1 MSPAAGRAP
10 TAVARGPRAAASG
23 GRPAAGSIL
32 GRDVRHLIPPRDA
45 VPGMVA
51 LAGGDLDVWE
61 RAAPHL
67 DVRDNDSHTLYSYG
81 LATALV
87 TQVPQARPEIVLP
100 AILLHDTGWSTV
112 PEEEVLEAI
121 APQAR
126 RPELIRAHEIAG
138 ARIAREILTDLGHP
152 AGDVEEIVAIIDGH
166 DTRAEAISVNDAC
179 VKDAD
184 KLWRITPHGL
194 ATVRRWFGLDAEEV
208 LRIVSARTHDHL
220 HTDAGRAIARAL
232 GALAGIDLSA
242 QRQALGG

>member
-1 MSPAAGRAP
+1 MSRATRGAL
-10 TAVARGPRAAASG
+10 TATEVARVAASDERPAAAST
-23 GRPAAGSIL
+23 L
-32 GRDVRHLIPPRDA
+32 GREVSHLIPPREA
-45 VPGMVA
+45 VPGMVT
-51 LAGGDLDVWE
+51 LAGTDLAVWE
-61 RAAPHL
+61 RAAPYL
-67 DVRDNDSHTLYSYG
+67 GVRDNDSHTLYAYG
-81 LATALV
+81 LAAALV
-87 TQVPQARPEIVLP
+87 TQVPHARPEIVLP

-112 PEEEVLEAI
+112 PEDEVLEAI

-126 RPELIRAHEIAG
+126 RPELIRAHEVAG

-194 ATVRRWFGLDAEEV
+194 ATVGRWFGLDAEET

-232 GALAGIDLSA
+232 GALASVDISPERA
-242 QRQALGG
+242 ALDR